1 MSIYLSLSYL
11 LHKKEKKKKKLP
23 QPFSFFTESTPAHSL
38 QIYTNH
44 PFPLPLHTRTTAP
57 LDKASKTRTA
67 PVTKKINQAGAGAT
81 QTSNDATT
89 NVGKLTNDTVQN
101 IKRTTDSAVG
111 DVATTVTDTG
121 KAIGKRDV
129 RGVGKGV
136 ARGEI
141 FPRLPFFLNSSS
153 SLSRLRSATY

>member
-11 LHKKEKKKKKLP
+11 VHKKKKKKKKNEPPVAFPL
-23 QPFSFFTESTPAHSL
+23 FHREHTCTLSLYKYILIIHSL
-38 QIYTNH
+38 F
-44 PFPLPLHTRTTAP
+44 PFTRTTAP

-67 PVTKKINQAGAGAT
+67 PVTKKINQAGTGTT
-81 QTSNDATT
+81 QTANDATT

-101 IKRTTDSAVG
+101 IKRTTDSAVR

-129 RGVGKGV
+129 RGVGNGV

-141 FPRLPFFLNSSS
+141 FPRPPFCFSP
-153 SLSRLRSATY
+153 LSF

>member
-1 MSIYLSLSYL
+1 LYTRRRRRRRRRTFHSLS
-11 LHKKEKKKKKLP
+11 
-23 QPFSFFTESTPAHSL
+23 PFSQRAHLHTLYKYILIIHSL
-38 QIYTNH
+38 F
-44 PFPLPLHTRTTAP
+44 PFTRTTAL
-57 LDKASKTRTA
+57 LDKAPKTRTA
-67 PVTKKINQAGAGAT
+67 TATKKINQAGAGAT

-111 DVATTVTDTG
+111 DVATTVKDTG
-121 KAIGKRDV
+121 NAIGKRDV

-141 FPRLPFFLNSSS
+141 SPRLPFFF
-153 SLSRLRSATY
+153 LSF